1 MEKEQFS
8 YKLEVFEGPLDLL
21 LHLIHIN
28 KINLYDIPVAQL
40 LDQYMEHIRKM
51 QEADID
57 IASEFLTMASR
68 LVYLKT
74 VMLLPKQEE
83 EAEVLKRELVGELI
97 NYQLACEAA
106 GKLAAQANF
115 DQFTRDE
122 MVIEADKTYRLQH
135 DSMVLYNAYIAAAGR
150 ERAREKPSK
159 ETFTQIVAK
168 PVVSVNARIIHILK
182 RLYRTPVIN
191 AQDLFIHSESK
202 SEAVATF
209 LAVLELLRYNRVK
222 MDDDAN
228 IQFSDGGERHW
239 KRKRSTAQ

>member
-1 MEKEQFS
+1 MEKEKLS
-8 YKLEVFEGPLDLL
+8 YKLEIFEGPLDLL
-21 LHLIHIN
+21 LHLIMKN
-28 KINLYDIPVAQL
+28 KLNIYDIPVAEL
-40 LDQYMEHIRKM
+40 LDQYMEHIRRM

-106 GKLAAQANF
+106 DKLAAQANF

-122 MVIEADKTYRLQH
+122 MVIEADKTYRLHH

-150 ERAREKPSK
+150 GRAKAPPSK
-159 ETFTQIVAK
+159 QTFTQIVAK

-182 RLYRTPVIN
+182 RLYRTPSVN
-191 AQDLFIHSESK
+191 AQELFMQSESK

-209 LAVLELLRYNRVK
+209 LAVLELLRYNRVT

-239 KRKRSTAQ
+239 KRKRSTVQ